1 MNTDNKTDFELLT
14 TPFEADM
21 PAVPWTEYPRP
32 QLKRDSYLCLN
43 GAWQL
48 SCRRGKNEEMLGTIT
63 VPFPPESKI
72 SGIGRNFAKN
82 DTLIYLR
89 TFSLTEEFLR
99 DRVLLHFGAVDQEVY
114 VFVNGKLAGH
124 HIGGYWPF
132 TLDVTT
138 LLQLG
143 DNVLTAEVTD
153 PLDTDQPYGKQRRKR
168 GGMWYTPT
176 SGIWQTVWME
186 SVPENYIT
194 GIKTDISDKAV
205 TLHIQGGDPSKILT
219 VTTPDGEEQF
229 SFEGDTFTFA
239 PENPRLWSPEDPYL
253 YRFTLTCGA
262 DTVSSYF
269 AFRTVGITQSG
280 DHSLIALN
288 GKPYFFHGLL
298 DQGYFADGIFMPA
311 TPEGFKQDILR
322 CKELGFNMLRKH
334 IKIEPDLFY
343 YYCDLYGMI
352 VFQDMINNGRYSFL
366 RDTALPTIGFKKGLP
381 RRTSRRQRE
390 WFAHGAQK
398 TLTLL
403 NNHPCICYYTI
414 FNEGWGQHDADRL
427 YTALKKRDPSRIW
440 DTASGWFRC
449 RNTDVQSEHVYFK
462 PVKLTATA
470 DKPLVLSESGGYSC
484 KIEGHAFNLKKTYG
498 YRHFETKEAFADALD
513 TLYRTQI
520 IPAIEDGLCATV
532 LTQVSDVED
541 EVNGLFTYDRQVCKV
556 EETPMKRL
564 ADDLHAAFAKRWLA

>member
-82 DTLIYLR
+82 DTLIYQR

-124 HIGGYWPF
+124 HTGGYWPF

-219 VTTPDGEEQF
+219 VTTPTARSSSLLRVTPSPLRPKTRACGRPKTPICIILLSPAVRIRFPPISPSAQWVLRKAA
-229 SFEGDTFTFA
+229 TA
-239 PENPRLWSPEDPYL
+239 RLSPSTASPISSTGFWIKAIL
-253 YRFTLTCGA
+253 P
-262 DTVSSYF
+262 TVS
-269 AFRTVGITQSG
+269 
-280 DHSLIALN
+280 LC
-288 GKPYFFHGLL
+288 P
-298 DQGYFADGIFMPA
+298 P
-311 TPEGFKQDILR
+311 P
-322 CKELGFNMLRKH
+322 
-334 IKIEPDLFY
+334 
-343 YYCDLYGMI
+343 
-352 VFQDMINNGRYSFL
+352 
-366 RDTALPTIGFKKGLP
+366 P
-381 RRTSRRQRE
+381 RAS
-390 WFAHGAQK
+390 
-398 TLTLL
+398 
-403 NNHPCICYYTI
+403 
-414 FNEGWGQHDADRL
+414 
-427 YTALKKRDPSRIW
+427 SRIFCVAKSL
-440 DTASGWFRC
+440 ASIC
-449 RNTDVQSEHVYFK
+449 CASIS
-462 PVKLTATA
+462 KL
-470 DKPLVLSESGGYSC
+470 SQIYS
-484 KIEGHAFNLKKTYG
+484 
-498 YRHFETKEAFADALD
+498 
-513 TLYRTQI
+513 I
-520 IPAIEDGLCATV
+520 IIAIFTV
-532 LTQVSDVED
+532 
-541 EVNGLFTYDRQVCKV
+541 
-556 EETPMKRL
+556 
-564 ADDLHAAFAKRWLA
+564 